1 MNEHLLIVLLG
12 LLWTSMKY
20 TGKEFTKR
28 QLTMHQMLDGD
39 KKEEING
46 SNNPC
51 NNNVCPRELHY
62 F

>member
-1 MNEHLLIVLLG
+1 
-12 LLWTSMKY
+12 MKY

-51 NNNVCPRELHY
+51 NNVCPRELHY